1 MRQLIPGIWILLL
14 AAPSFAD
21 NYIRQP
27 DVDIIH
33 YEISV
38 ELRDT
43 SDSISGTTRI
53 HVRIRNESVSG
64 MRFDFTGMQVDEVR
78 VRGIKRNYGYG
89 DGSLS
94 FSFGRK
100 YSRNEIA
107 IVEVQYHGIPENGF
121 LIRKNNHGRRVF
133 FTENWPD
140 YARYWFPSIDHP
152 SDKATVQ
159 VTVTAPQQYD
169 VVSNGRK
176 IKTRLLSNG
185 RKRTQW
191 FEGKTIPTYCV
202 AIGAAEFS
210 VARQRNFGRTPIEW
224 YSFPQDSKAAS
235 EKFRHT
241 AAALQYFSSLIG
253 HYPYEKLAQVQATTT
268 FGGMENASAIFY
280 TESSFQEVPVSE
292 DPVSHEIAHQWFGDS
307 VTPADWDHLWLSEG
321 FAQYFEALFDQ
332 RMKGRELLK
341 RTMAGYKDKLEAYR
355 LARLLPV
362 IDPAQTDPKKK
373 LNALTYDKGAWVLHM
388 LRGLIG
394 DARFFKGIRHYY
406 SLYEG
411 KSVFSE
417 DFQTVMESVSGIS
430 LDGFFKRWL
439 YQPGWPEYRIS
450 WHWNEATREADILVR
465 QTQATELFDMP
476 LDIVF
481 VEENRRE
488 ARRLRIF
495 SEEHSFHIPLQ
506 AKPSALDVD
515 PDGWVL
521 KTVSVE
527 PF

>member
-1 MRQLIPGIWILLL
+1 MLIRGIWFLLFT
-14 AAPSFAD
+14 APGFAD
-21 NYIRQP
+21 NYVHQP
-27 DVDIIH
+27 DVDVIH

-38 ELRDT
+38 ELSDT
-43 SDSISGTTRI
+43 SDSITGTTRI
-53 HVRIRNESVSG
+53 HVRMRNESASG
-64 MRFDFTGMQVDEVR
+64 MRLDFTGMQVDEVR
-78 VRGIKRNYGYG
+78 VRGIKRNYQYG
-89 DGSLS
+89 DGRLS

-100 YSRNEIA
+100 FLRNEIA
-107 IVEVQYHGIPENGF
+107 VVEVRYHGKPDHGF
-121 LIRKNNHGRRVF
+121 LIRKNNYGRRVF

-140 YARYWFPSIDHP
+140 YAHHWFPSIDHP
-152 SDKATVQ
+152 SDKATVA

-176 IKTRLLSNG
+176 IKTRRLPNG

-191 FEGKTIPTYCV
+191 LESKAIPTYCM
-202 AIGAAEFS
+202 AIGVAEFS
-210 VARQRNFGRTPIEW
+210 IVRQRNFGHAPIEW

-253 HYPYEKLAQVQATTT
+253 HYPYEKLAQVQATTS
-268 FGGMENASAIFY
+268 FGGMENSSAIFY
-280 TESSFQEVPVSE
+280 TESSFQEAPVSE

-307 VTPADWDHLWLSEG
+307 VTQADWDHLWLSEG
-321 FAQYFEALFDQ
+321 FAEYFEALLNQ
-332 RMKGRELLK
+332 HLQGPASLK
-341 RTMAGYKDKLEAYR
+341 RTMAGYKERLEEYK
-355 LARLLPV
+355 LARSLPL
-362 IDPAQTDPKKK
+362 IDPAQTDLKSK
-373 LNALTYDKGAWVLHM
+373 LNALTYEKGAWVLHM
-388 LRGLIG
+388 LRGLLG
-394 DARFFKGIRHYY
+394 DGRFFKGIRRYY

-450 WHWNEATREADILVR
+450 WHWNEASGEADILVR
-465 QTQATELFDMP
+465 QTQSTGLFDMP

-481 VEENRRE
+481 VEANRRE
-488 ARRLRIF
+488 ARRFRIF
-495 SEEHSFHIPLQ
+495 NEEHLFHIPLRV
-506 AKPSALDVD
+506 KPSAMEVD
-515 PDGWVL
+515 PDEWVL
-521 KTVSVE
+521 KSVSVE